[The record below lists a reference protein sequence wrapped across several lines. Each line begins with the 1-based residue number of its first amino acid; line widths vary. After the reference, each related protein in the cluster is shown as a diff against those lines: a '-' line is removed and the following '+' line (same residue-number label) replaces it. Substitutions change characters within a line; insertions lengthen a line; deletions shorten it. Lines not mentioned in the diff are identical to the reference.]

1 MNYDSGQASAE
12 FILLFGGII
21 VVVLLSIFMYRNY
34 INELGGEIKSDEV
47 NQLNS
52 NLEEISEFFT

>member
-21 VVVLLSIFMYRNY
+21 VVVLLAIFMYRNY
-34 INELGGEIKSDEV
+34 INELGGEVKSNEV
-47 NQLNS
+47 IELNS
-52 NLEEISEFFT
+52 KLDEISEFFT